1 MGAKPHEL
9 SCLVLAL
16 CCLSV
21 SADVFLSIDCGSS
34 VSYRDDNL
42 IDWSGDD
49 NFTRTG
55 ESRSVP
61 SASWLPRAAA
71 TLRVFTSRA
80 KNCYHIDSF
89 KRGRALVRA
98 GFYYGN
104 YDGRSS
110 PPTFELQFDGNR
122 WATVETLAS
131 ELVYHE
137 VVYVMKGES
146 ISVCLAQTR
155 PGQFPFLSSLEFR
168 SLEPFMYAMVNE
180 TQPLFL
186 RRRVAFGSNAT
197 IRYPNDL
204 YDRIWSPEESSEAM
218 IPVSSTAV
226 FNGPIILSELP
237 PPAVLKHAVT
247 AVSPTSSLQIN
258 MGFPIVEVPVYIN
271 AYFSEVSRLQLNE
284 TRSMSIFKDNQPFS
298 QPFSPP
304 YANCTQLYT
313 NNITASTNTTF
324 SIVPANDSTLP
335 PLINAIEVFV
345 VGPDLTNGTDRRDV
359 QGLEA
364 LQNVFGTLADW
375 SGDPCL
381 PAPYAWD
388 WIDCSSDS
396 TPRVTALLLSSFG
409 LSEMLPNFSSMDAL
423 RTIDFHNNSLQ
434 GPIPDFLGTL
444 PNLRTLNL
452 ANNRLNGSIP
462 ASLSNRNGLDLV
474 VTGNTELCASGELCP
489 ASSGNERLG
498 SDVSTENI
506 NNLPTL
512 IFGIVIYYLM
522 VYLLE

>member
-16 CCLSV
+16 CFCLSV

-34 VSYRDDNL
+34 VSYRDANL
-42 IDWSGDD
+42 IDWSGDE
-49 NFTRTG
+49 NFTLTG

-71 TLRVFTSRA
+71 TLRVFTSRV
-80 KNCYHIDSF
+80 KNCYQIDSF
-89 KRGRALVRA
+89 KKGRVLVRA
-98 GFYYGN
+98 GFYYGD

-122 WATVETLAS
+122 WATVETSAS
-131 ELVYHE
+131 ELVYYE
-137 VVYVMKGES
+137 VVYVMKGDS
-146 ISVCLAQTR
+146 ISVCLAQTS
-155 PGQFPFLSSLEFR
+155 PGHFPFLSSLEFR
-168 SLEPFMYAMVNE
+168 SLEPFMYAIVNE
-180 TQPLFL
+180 TRPLFL
-186 RRRVAFGSNAT
+186 RKRLGLTLVEAMTEIEVFMLM
-197 IRYPNDL
+197 YPNDI
-204 YDRIWSPEESSEAM
+204 YDRLWSPEASTEAM

-247 AVSPTSSLQIN
+247 AISPNSSLQIN
-258 MGFPIVEVPVYIN
+258 MGFPPVEVPVYIN

-284 TRSMSIFKDNQPFS
+284 TRSMSVFKDNLPFS

-324 SIVPANDSTLP
+324 SIVPANGSTLA
-335 PLINAIEVFV
+335 PLINAMEVFV
-345 VGPDLTNGTDRRDV
+345 VGPELTDGTDRRDV

-364 LQNVFGTLADW
+364 LQNAFATLADW

-396 TPRVTALLLSSFG
+396 MPRVTALLLGSFG
-409 LSEMLPNFSSMDAL
+409 LSGMLPNFSSMDAL

-462 ASLSNRNGLDLV
+462 ASLSNRNGLHLV
-474 VTGNTELCASGELCP
+474 VTGNAELCASGELCP
-489 ASSGNERLG
+489 ASSDMAG
-498 SDVSTENI
+498 SPNI
-506 NNLPTL
+506 PD
-512 IFGIVIYYLM
+512 FRHFVRVIKTTR
-522 VYLLE
+522 VQ